1 MLLEK
6 IRQASVEAR
15 FQKNTVAAALLVTL
29 YAEAARVGKDNGNRE
44 TTDAET
50 QAVVRKF
57 LKGLNETLA
66 VIKDG
71 EAREVA
77 LAEKGILEGFLP
89 RQVAGDELKAVV
101 HELVAGLPERT
112 PKSLGA
118 VMSQLKARLGG
129 AYDGAEATALVK
141 QALA

>member
-57 LKGLNETLA
+57 LKGLNETMA

-71 EAREVA
+71 PAHDVA

-101 HELVAGLPERT
+101 HELVAALPERT

-118 VMSQLKARLGG
+118 VMGQLKARLGG